1 MAYLITI
8 KAQFRLRHLYR
19 HFNLVRKFARTS
31 RSCHYFP
38 SAQTTVLQ
46 TQEALYVAIF
56 LEILFIL
63 CFQCL
68 LTPEKQNI
76 APLLNT
82 DYYT

>member
-46 TQEALYVAIF
+46 HKRPFMLSF
-56 LEILFIL
+56 
-63 CFQCL
+63 
-68 LTPEKQNI
+68 
-76 APLLNT
+76 
-82 DYYT
+82 